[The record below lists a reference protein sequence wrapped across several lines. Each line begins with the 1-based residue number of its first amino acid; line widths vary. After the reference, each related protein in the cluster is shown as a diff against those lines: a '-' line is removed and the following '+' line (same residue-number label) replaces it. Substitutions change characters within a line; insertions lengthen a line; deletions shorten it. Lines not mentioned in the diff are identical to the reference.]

1 MHEIQ
6 TKDIKNKNHIILLEM
21 ASILVP
27 IFPDFSKCIYI
38 LTYPL
43 LLKWDPI
50 IHEVL

>member
-1 MHEIQ
+1 
-6 TKDIKNKNHIILLEM
+6 M

-27 IFPDFSKCIYI
+27 VVPDFLKRIYI
-38 LTYPL
+38 LIYPL

>member
-1 MHEIQ
+1 
-6 TKDIKNKNHIILLEM
+6 M

-27 IFPDFSKCIYI
+27 VVPDFLKCIYI
-38 LTYPL
+38 LIYPL